1 MFTNNNN
8 SLFGS
13 QFSTSNP
20 FMNQAQSISQIDQNI
35 ANVYSQLEALKNP
48 QQNQQRQNTVFTDI
62 FNEMKSMSDD
72 EKAYIFSTKEY
83 VAANA
88 KYQEEFSTFL
98 INKFSGEF
106 LQNHQRTMEELL
118 SVIKNKKE
126 QYKNKF
132 ADDVAEIR
140 ERNKDLADK
149 NAALAKNNQILQE
162 ELKKIQMK
170 LGDNN
175 L

>member
-8 SLFGS
+8 SLFSS

-20 FMNQAQSISQIDQNI
+20 FMNQPQSISQIDQNI

>member
-20 FMNQAQSISQIDQNI
+20 FMNQPQSISQIDQNI

-83 VAANA
+83 IAANA
-88 KYQEEFSTFL
+88 KYQEEFSAFL

-118 SVIKNKKE
+118 SVIKSKKE

-170 LGDNN
+170 LGYNN